1 MAAGSRDIVGYG
13 AHSPTLPWPGGAKLA
28 ISLVVNYE
36 EGSERSFAPGD
47 PDRESLTE
55 WGSHPEPGLLL
66 DDPKMA
72 LARRN
77 GAR

>member
-28 ISLVVNYE
+28 ISLVAVA
-36 EGSERSFAPGD
+36 FQQAPD
-47 PDRESLTE
+47 VAKAA
-55 WGSHPEPGLLL
+55 GLLV
-66 DDPKMA
+66 DDSKMA